1 MKKTKSIEEL
11 REKRLS
17 SLEKKV
23 DELRHELDRLEGLM
37 LQLCRKLFPPDPEL
51 ESEESELPPSF
62 KN

>member
-11 REKRLS
+11 REERLS

-37 LQLCRKLFPPDPEL
+37 LQLCSELFPPDPEL